1 MFMESLCMLL
11 QQSIACCCGCGW
23 VEVHLLLLLLLLG
36 FEVQQFLL
44 LQLQ

>member
-1 MFMESLCMLL
+1 MLMESLCMLL
-11 QQSIACCCGCGW
+11 QKSIACCSGCGW
-23 VEVHLLLLLLLLG
+23 VKVPLLLLLLLG